1 MVAPKIREKK
11 VMRAQA
17 RSGRKRYIRDMGT
30 LHQASEKKSTGG
42 TPKVKHARAKL
53 AFWRDREDTYQRGRL
68 IRLA

>member
-30 LHQASEKKSTGG
+30 LHHASKK
-42 TPKVKHARAKL
+42 KKYRRHAKSETRTCKAGIL
-53 AFWRDREDTYQRGRL
+53 A
-68 IRLA
+68 